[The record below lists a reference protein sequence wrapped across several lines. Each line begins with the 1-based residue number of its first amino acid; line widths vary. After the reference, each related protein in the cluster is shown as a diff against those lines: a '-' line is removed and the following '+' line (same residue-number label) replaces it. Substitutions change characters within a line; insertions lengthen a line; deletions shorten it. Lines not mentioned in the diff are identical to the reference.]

1 MGRGGEDLII
11 FFSAA
16 VCCLT
21 TCHARAERKCASK
34 RRTLAGTLTKSAGR
48 CLEGIRGLSNYLKD
62 LDLLARAQALGER
75 ERWLEDAH
83 ASAGTGRVW
92 GSCPPAITANV
103 R

>member
-11 FFSAA
+11 FSAA

-34 RRTLAGTLTKSAGR
+34 RCTLAGTLTKSAGR

-62 LDLLARAQALGER
+62 LDLLARAQALGEMELR
-75 ERWLEDAH
+75 LEDVH
-83 ASAGTGRVW
+83 ASAGNGRVW

>member
-1 MGRGGEDLII
+1 MGRGGENLII
-11 FFSAA
+11 FSAA

-34 RRTLAGTLTKSAGR
+34 RCTLAGTLKKSASR

-75 ERWLEDAH
+75 ASRHEDGNAN
-83 ASAGTGRVW
+83 AGTGRVW
-92 GSCPPAITANV
+92 GSYRPGITAIV

>member
-11 FFSAA
+11 FSAA

-21 TCHARAERKCASK
+21 ACHARAERKRASK
-34 RRTLAGTLTKSAGR
+34 RCTLAGTLTKSAGR

-75 ERWLEDAH
+75 ERRLEDVH

-92 GSCPPAITANV
+92 GSWPPGITANV

>member
-11 FFSAA
+11 FSA
-16 VCCLT
+16 VDCCLT

-34 RRTLAGTLTKSAGR
+34 QSTLAETLTKSAVR
-48 CLEGIRGLSNYLKD
+48 CLEGFRGPSNYLKD

-75 ERWLEDAH
+75 ERRLEYVD